1 MSQSIFSILRSSM
14 EHYSKVEQKIAGFI
28 LEQPEDL
35 IQASMAQVADAVGV
49 SQGSINNFAKKVVGG
64 GFSALKLQIAQ
75 QISSYEQKPFNL
87 VKAGDGIRDTI
98 ARTLHETLIAF
109 QNTADMNREETLQ
122 NVVQYILQSQKIE
135 IYGIYQSATVAE
147 DFYRKLLQLG
157 LPASYVSDVLLCPV
171 SASMLNQESLVIAIS
186 SSGRTKDILDAV
198 QVAKERGA
206 SVVCFTSNAS
216 GPIATVA
223 DEVLI
228 TAPSGSNISNR
239 MEEVRLSQLFLIDCL
254 CSYIRYKTDETGEK
268 QYYRLA
274 GIINSHSVYEE

>member
-1 MSQSIFSILRSSM
+1 MSQTIFSELRTNL
-14 EHYSKVEQKIAGFI
+14 EHYSKVEQKIAEYI
-28 LEQPEDL
+28 LSKPEDF
-35 IQASMAQVADAVGV
+35 IQASMAQMADAMGV
-49 SQGSINNFAKKVVGG
+49 SQGSINNFARKVVGG
-64 GFSALKLQIAQ
+64 GFSALKLKVAQ
-75 QISSYEQKPFNL
+75 QISGYEQKPFNL
-87 VKAGDGIRDTI
+87 VGAGDGIKDTM
-98 ARTLHETLIAF
+98 AKGLRETMTAF
-109 QNTADMNREETLQ
+109 QNTADMNSEETLQ
-122 NVVQYILQSQKIE
+122 QVVQRILTAAKIE

-157 LPASYVSDVLLCPV
+157 LPASCVSDVLLCPV
-171 SASMLNQESLVIAIS
+171 SASMLNSESLVIAIS

-198 QVAKERGA
+198 NVAKERGA
-206 SVVCFTSNAS
+206 AVICLTSNGAS
-216 GPIATVA
+216 PIAGIA

-228 TAPSGSNISNR
+228 TASSGSSISNR